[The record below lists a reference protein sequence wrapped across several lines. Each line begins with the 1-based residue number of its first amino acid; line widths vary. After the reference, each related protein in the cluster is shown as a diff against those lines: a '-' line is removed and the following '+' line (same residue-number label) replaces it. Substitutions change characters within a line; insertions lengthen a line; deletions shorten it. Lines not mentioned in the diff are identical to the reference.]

1 MPLKI
6 LSYDE
11 LYGWTMDSIVSQVGR
26 KNNCT
31 FCGVF
36 RRQAL
41 DRGAAMLNVDHIVT
55 GHNADDIAET
65 VLMNSA
71 FKKLFHMRQL
81 TFTNFFFFF

>member
-1 MPLKI
+1 
-6 LSYDE
+6 
-11 LYGWTMDSIVSQVGR
+11 MDDIVKQIGL

-41 DRGAAMLNVDHIVT
+41 DRGATMTAVDMILT

-65 VLMNSA
+65 VIMN
-71 FKKLFHMRQL
+71 R
-81 TFTNFFFFF
+81 